1 MTVIELVSQ
10 LQMLGISPN
19 AKIVIYDDKEKEYDL
34 IKVDTMFKG
43 EVVIDIKRTKEDYA
57 GR

>member
-1 MTVIELVSQ
+1 MTVIELLTR

-43 EVVIDIKRTKEDYA
+43 EVVFDIKDSRDSLKN
-57 GR
+57 

>member
-10 LQMLGISPN
+10 LQMLGVSPN

-43 EVVIDIKRTKEDYA
+43 EVIFDIKYSRDSLKN
-57 GR
+57 